1 MLKIIK
7 DLYNGHRPTIHEF
20 VDELKSVFPL
30 LERFEETPQDAIW
43 HAEGNVLIHTGM
55 VLDETYKLIDEN
67 DLSKDDQVILI
78 LSALLHDISKP
89 TTTYAEHVERE
100 NRVCVKATKHEI
112 IGRDYLTYKL
122 LNLGINEYVYKKVI
136 SLVAYHNIPKMLVIR
151 NNGKSEY
158 IKHLQMVDYKLMYLL
173 EVADIKGRI
182 CHDTE
187 QQLQYLEEYK
197 MFCEEYS
204 QEITD
209 SYNDVVGTYL
219 MSINEMYSL
228 DEAEHK
234 LWNYK
239 EHSHV
244 TVLCGIPASGKSS
257 NAKGKIIS
265 LDEIRK
271 EIGDTN
277 YKKSAEVLLIAKER
291 LKECLRNKEDV
302 TYDAT
307 NYRKDFRKK
316 IFDLCHAYHA
326 RVTVHLVLKPVSACL
341 RDNKD
346 RPNPV
351 DDDYIM
357 HQAARFEYPE
367 YGEYHDMKLTIR
379 Y

>member
-20 VDELKSVFPL
+20 VDELKFVFPL

-67 DLSKDDQVILI
+67 DLNKDDQVILI

-112 IGRDYLTYKL
+112 IGRDYLSYKL

-151 NNGKSEY
+151 NKGKSEY

-228 DEAEHK
+228 DEAEYK

-244 TVLCGIPASGKSS
+244 TVLCGIPGSGKSS
-257 NAKGKIIS
+257 SVTGDNVIS
-265 LDEIRK
+265 LDTIRK
-271 EIGDTN
+271 EIGDIN
-277 YKKSAEVLLIAKER
+277 YKKSSEVLLIAKER
-291 LKECLRNKEDV
+291 LKECLRKKEDV
-302 TYDAT
+302 IYDAT
-307 NYRKDFRKK
+307 NYRKDFRQK

-326 RVTVHLVLKPVSACL
+326 RVTVHMIMKPLKQCL
-341 RDNKD
+341 IDNRGRDNQ
-346 RPNPV
+346 V
-351 DDDYIM
+351 DDEYII
-357 HQAARFEYPE
+357 HQSNRFEFPE
-367 YGEYHDMKLTIR
+367 YGEYHELKITLK
-379 Y
+379 

>member
-1 MLKIIK
+1 MLKIIES
-7 DLYNGHRPTIHEF
+7 LYNGNRPTVNEF
-20 VDELKSVFPL
+20 INEFNSMFSLLLNYEDTEQDE
-30 LERFEETPQDAIW
+30 IW
-43 HAEGNVLIHTGM
+43 HAEGNVLIHTEM
-55 VLDETYKLIDEN
+55 VLNEVYKIIDN
-67 DLSKDDQVILI
+67 HKLSKDDQVILI
-78 LSALLHDISKP
+78 LSALLHDIAKP
-89 TTTYAEHVERE
+89 STTIKEFSERE
-100 NRVCVKATKHEI
+100 NRICIKATKHEI
-112 IGRDYLTYKL
+112 IGRDYLTYRL
-122 LNLGINEYVYKKVI
+122 LELGINEYVYKNVI

-151 NNGKSEY
+151 NKDRSEY
-158 IKHLQMVDYKLMYLL
+158 IHHMQMVDYKLMYLL

-182 CHDTE
+182 CNDTE

-197 MFCEEYS
+197 MFCEEYH

-219 MSINEMYSL
+219 ITKNELYSL
-228 DEAEHK
+228 DEAESK
-234 LWNYK
+234 LWNHK
-239 EHSHV
+239 EHSNV
-244 TVLCGIPASGKSS
+244 TVLCGIPGSGKSS
-257 NAKGKIIS
+257 NAKGKVIS
-265 LDEIRK
+265 LDEIRT

-326 RVTVHLVLKPVSACL
+326 RVTVHLVLKTVSACL

>member
-7 DLYNGHRPTIHEF
+7 DLYNDRRPNIHEF
-20 VDELKSVFPL
+20 IDELEFVFPL
-30 LERFEETPQDAIW
+30 LRRFEETPQDPVW

-55 VLDETYKLIDEN
+55 VLDEVYKIIDSNE
-67 DLSKDDQVILI
+67 LSKDDQVSLI

-89 TTTYAEHVERE
+89 TTTYAEYVERE

-112 IGRDYLTYKL
+112 IGRDYLSYKL
-122 LNLGINEYVYKKVI
+122 LNLGINEYVYDKVI
-136 SLVAYHNIPKMLVIR
+136 NLVAYHNVPKMLVIR
-151 NNGKSEY
+151 NKSRSEY

-187 QQLQYLEEYK
+187 SQLQYLEEYK
-197 MFCEEYS
+197 MFCEEYELNIS
-204 QEITD
+204 N
-209 SYNDVVGTYL
+209 SYNDVIGTYL
-219 MSINEMYSL
+219 MSTNELHSL

-239 EHSHV
+239 KHSNV
-244 TVLCGIPASGKSS
+244 TVLCGIPSSGKSS
-257 NAKGKIIS
+257 HAKGTIIS

-271 EIGDTN
+271 EVGDTN
-277 YKKSAEVLLIAKER
+277 YKKTSEVLTIAKER

-316 IFDLCHAYHA
+316 LFDLCHAYHA
-326 RVTVHLVLKPVSACL
+326 RVTIHLVLKPLSACIK
-341 RDNKD
+341 DNKD
-346 RPNPV
+346 RPNAI
-351 DDDYIM
+351 DEDYIRY
-357 HQAARFEYPE
+357 QCDRFEYPE
-367 YGEYHDMKLTIR
+367 YGEYHDMNMTIK